1 MRKEVKPGSTEFQS
15 FADVFELYKE
25 LGTVEESD
33 TYWDEAVDK
42 VNAYLA
48 SHPDPVGQ
56 NFGRALMC
64 TLFDESEPNWASR
77 MSSFLACRSMNDK
90 EVARAFVMQAQRVAR
105 KWFGGEVNGQ

>member
-1 MRKEVKPGSTEFQS
+1 MRRECKPGSTEFQS

-64 TLFDESEPNWASR
+64 TLFDESEEQWAGR
-77 MSSFLACRSMNDK
+77 MIIYLACRARKDK
-90 EVARAFVMQAQRVAR
+90 NIAKEYIRAAQGVARE
-105 KWFGGEVNGQ
+105 WFGGDANGQ